1 MATSPVPTARKLI
14 NLALLVL
21 ILGLGALFRFEAFTE
36 SQVPTY
42 PHGDAAR
49 YFLYAY
55 NLKNFGIFG
64 NTDMTLL
71 PAGSD
76 RETAQAAIKPDAL
89 VTPGYPAFLSLF
101 MGGEYEKKQTDA
113 ARFVQ
118 VLLSVLTILLAYAA
132 FAAVGPYFALGVAT
146 LTALSPHL
154 VNMNLFLLT
163 EALFCFLLTAF
174 VWSLSR
180 VRANSGSV
188 LFLAIGLLFSMAV
201 MTRPWLQGYL
211 FLLLAY
217 LTLSR
222 LRIRPGKAL
231 LVLVGAAI
239 IAAPW
244 MLRNALTLGTAADP
258 ALTVKSIHHGMY
270 PDMMYEG
277 QSDTRGYAYRAD
289 PKAPDLEKSLGYTLQ
304 VLIDRAREKPRDYLE
319 WYFIGK
325 IRTLLSWEI
334 IAGAEATFVYH
345 VENSPY
351 FRVPRFYISRYY
363 MEKIHGALMLLALVG
378 VAIVWLPRRLQ
389 RDAGEQIFFLRA
401 VSLLVIYFLLMHVIG
416 APYPR
421 YSIPMRPVLYGMALY
436 PVFLAA
442 HGLASWLGNI
452 IRGLRAQSA

>member
-1 MATSPVPTARKLI
+1 MTTSRAPNASKLI
-14 NLALLVL
+14 SLALLL
-21 ILGLGALFRFEAFTE
+21 MILSAGAWLRFEAFAE

-55 NLKNFGIFG
+55 NLKNFGVFG

-71 PAGSD
+71 PADSD
-76 RETAQAAIKPDAL
+76 RETVRAAIKPDAL

-101 MGGEYEKKQTDA
+101 MGGEYVKKQMDS

-118 VLLSVLTILLAYAA
+118 VLLSALTVLLAYAA
-132 FAAVGPYFALGVAT
+132 FASIGPYYALGVAA

-174 VWSLSR
+174 VWSLSY
-180 VRANSGSV
+180 VRNSSGSI
-188 LFLAIGLLFSMAV
+188 LYLAIGLLFSMAV
-201 MTRPWLQGYL
+201 LTRPWLQGYL
-211 FLLLAY
+211 FVLIAY
-217 LTLSR
+217 LMLSR
-222 LRIRPGKAL
+222 LRVPVGKAL
-231 LVLVGAAI
+231 LVLVGAAV

-244 MLRNALTLGTAADP
+244 MLRNSLTLGTAADTT
-258 ALTVKSIHHGMY
+258 LTVKSIHHGMY

-289 PKAPDLEKSLGYTLQ
+289 PMAPDLEKSLDYTLS
-304 VLIDRAREKPRDYLE
+304 VLMERAREKPFEYLE
-319 WYFIGK
+319 WYLVGK
-325 IRTLLSWEI
+325 IRTVLSWDI

-351 FRVPRFYISRYY
+351 FRLPRFYMSRYY
-363 MEKIHGALMLLALVG
+363 MEKIHGVLMLLALVG
-378 VAIVWLPRRLQ
+378 TAIVWLPRRKQ
-389 RDAGEQIFFLRA
+389 RGAGEHVVFLRA
-401 VSLLVIYFLLMHVIG
+401 LSLLVIYFLLMHVVG

-436 PVFLAA
+436 PLLLAVRVV
-442 HGLASWLGNI
+442 GSYLGPR
-452 IRGLRAQSA
+452 IRGLRVQGA